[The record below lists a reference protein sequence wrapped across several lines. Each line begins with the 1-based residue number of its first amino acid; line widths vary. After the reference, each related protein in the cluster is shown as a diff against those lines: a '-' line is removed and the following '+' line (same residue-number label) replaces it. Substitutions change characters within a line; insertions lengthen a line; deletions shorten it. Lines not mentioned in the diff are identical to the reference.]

1 MKNKTT
7 EKKDFTLPSYREIPD
22 VGLYLDQCTKYINSY
37 LIDFP
42 EMNVT
47 ASMISNYAKQQL
59 IRRISRKTYS
69 RSPIA
74 VLILINLIKNIIS
87 IDNIRLLLET
97 MLTDEETPEGIYEY
111 FRHALM
117 ISYGVLFGEKAQK
130 NDVTIPQQQQEI
142 LARIADGV
150 AYKMYLEQYFDTLK
164 QNNE

>member
-1 MKNKTT
+1 
-7 EKKDFTLPSYREIPD
+7 
-22 VGLYLDQCTKYINSY
+22 
-37 LIDFP
+37 
-42 EMNVT
+42 MNVT
-47 ASMISNYAKQQL
+47 ASMISNYAKQKL

-69 RSPIA
+69 RSQIA

-97 MLTDEETPEGIYEY
+97 MRTDEETPEGIYEY

-117 ISYGVLFGEKAQK
+117 ISYSVLFGEKAQK